1 MKITKVV
8 LIEEAKPVELEQ
20 LQQLMMVFCS
30 ALRFSFNRLVEGEAE
45 KELIKKVHALF
56 HLNKR
61 YAEDAVMQAKAVLSS
76 QKKLLPIRI
85 EGVQTKIQKTERK
98 IEDYQMGK
106 KTPKKVS
113 LAICLKGLEARLN
126 KLKEKESVLLKHQE
140 TDTIPSVIFG
150 GKKQFY
156 ERVKG
161 KITNKEW
168 KELRSNTLYSRG
180 DQSKKGNL
188 NTRIV
193 FDDQN
198 QQFYLEV
205 ANPLLVEKGKNSPR
219 LRFKLRIPD
228 KYFAEIVD
236 VVMPTTVGENTKGK
250 PIEEYKVY
258 SIEIKRKKERYYV
271 HITYDMEEVGS
282 ELTWSDK
289 ITSDYI
295 AGIDV
300 NIDRVAVS
308 VVSKQGNL
316 LESKTFYCHEMEY
329 VKSNRRSNIAGE
341 LAKGIIN
348 YLLSWNVGAIV
359 VEDLTFKQDHDT
371 NHRLNRLVH
380 SFAKNKLQKAL
391 ISRGLR
397 FGFHIKKVNPAYTS
411 VIGRW
416 KYAETY
422 GVSVHEAAALV
433 IGRRGLDVEEKV
445 PKELLKQLRTKVKP
459 HLIHLLG
466 SMEESEKQS
475 NTGKQRRKFMGMM
488 LKNIEKFKEHHSW
501 KLWNVVHKTI
511 RMKNQELQLKEV

>member
-1 MKITKVV
+1 MKITKMVR
-8 LIEEAKPVELEQ
+8 LEEAKPVELEK
-20 LQQLMMVFCS
+20 LHQLMAVFCS

-85 EGVQTKIQKTERK
+85 EGVQAKIQKTEQK
-98 IEDYQMGK
+98 IEDYQTGK

-113 LAICLKGLEARLN
+113 VAICLKGLQARLH
-126 KLKEKESVLLKHQE
+126 KLREKEAVLLKHQE
-140 TDTIPSVIFG
+140 TDTIPPVIFG
-150 GKKQFY
+150 GKKSFY
-156 ERVKG
+156 ERIKG

-193 FDDQN
+193 FDDQD

-236 VVMPTTVGENTKGK
+236 VVMPTTVGENAKGK
-250 PIEEYKVY
+250 LIEEYKVY
-258 SIEIKRKKERYYV
+258 SIEVKRKKERYYV
-271 HITYDMEEVGS
+271 HITYDVDEVGS

-295 AGIDV
+295 AGIDA

-329 VKSNRRSNIAGE
+329 VQG
-341 LAKGIIN
+341 
-348 YLLSWNVGAIV
+348 
-359 VEDLTFKQDHDT
+359 
-371 NHRLNRLVH
+371 
-380 SFAKNKLQKAL
+380 
-391 ISRGLR
+391 
-397 FGFHIKKVNPAYTS
+397 
-411 VIGRW
+411 
-416 KYAETY
+416 
-422 GVSVHEAAALV
+422 
-433 IGRRGLDVEEKV
+433 
-445 PKELLKQLRTKVKP
+445 
-459 HLIHLLG
+459 
-466 SMEESEKQS
+466 
-475 NTGKQRRKFMGMM
+475 
-488 LKNIEKFKEHHSW
+488 
-501 KLWNVVHKTI
+501 
-511 RMKNQELQLKEV
+511 